1 MKKLFLIC
9 AVLVMA
15 LSANAQTNQY
25 FWYQGMLM
33 MGNPIAQ
40 IDSVTFGE
48 GEPVDT
54 LHIMLPRTIIKTN
67 EVHDTTYITI
77 HDTIFVP
84 VYDTTYIIVHDT
96 ICPNTLIE
104 GSLSGL
110 FSVAVDKQVY
120 FSQGNLQYQAS
131 TQTWRFAENQYD
143 VIGFDNSNI
152 ANDYNGWIDLFGW
165 GTGNTP
171 TNWSTDYV
179 NYSTFIDWGTNVICN
194 GGNETNMWRTLTKDE
209 WIFLF
214 DTRSNAANL
223 FGLGSVNGVN
233 GTIILPD
240 NWTTPENISFTP
252 STSQGLINQGF
263 YYSNSNN
270 DNFMHNTYTAEQWS
284 IMEQSGAVFLPC
296 GGYRT
301 TTEGLQGVH
310 TYGNYWSATYLDF
323 DGATRAY
330 YLDFYKNTLLP
341 QNSYYRGFGRSV
353 RLVR

>member
-1 MKKLFLIC
+1 
-9 AVLVMA
+9 
-15 LSANAQTNQY
+15 
-25 FWYQGMLM
+25 
-33 MGNPIAQ
+33 
-40 IDSVTFGE
+40 
-48 GEPVDT
+48 
-54 LHIMLPRTIIKTN
+54 
-67 EVHDTTYITI
+67 
-77 HDTIFVP
+77 
-84 VYDTTYIIVHDT
+84 VHDT

-284 IMEQSGAVFLPC
+284 IMEQSGAVFLPAAGIR
-296 GGYRT
+296 GGT
-301 TTEGLQGVH
+301 DVIFVGS
-310 TYGNYWSATYLDF
+310 YGEYWSATPYDI
-323 DGATRAY
+323 TPYEAY
-330 YLDFYKNTLLP
+330 NAYDLGFRSNFFSSQGYSNR
-341 QNSYYRGFGRSV
+341 NSARSV